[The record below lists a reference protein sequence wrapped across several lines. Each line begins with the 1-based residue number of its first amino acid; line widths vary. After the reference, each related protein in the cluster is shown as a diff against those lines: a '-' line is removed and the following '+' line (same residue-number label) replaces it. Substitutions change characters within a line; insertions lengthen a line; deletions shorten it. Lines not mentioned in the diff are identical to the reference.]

1 MNLEHLKVIILIQ
14 VLFPQLIA
22 SALSIII
29 IIIIEKQEADKMKL
43 TTCI

>member
-29 IIIIEKQEADKMKL
+29 IIIEKQEADKMKL